1 MFCVQDDSD
10 VAPADSPPNSP
21 PRSAPATVFVAD
33 DFTAEAGFESG
44 PPRTPETSPEPTPVK
59 DPSPKPAVKAS
70 GSSDSSSE
78 SDVDDGKQ
86 DQDREEEAENREEE
100 EDDWYSHLLPD
111 PDRQRVTIHG
121 KPMPPP
127 ERSHEPAAESSHAAP
142 TASTPSASIPVV
154 LLTETA
160 SSDAEKAA
168 MPSEPSSIEEED
180 EPSEEEEE
188 TRTVAVDTCE
198 DEGETSGAESETE
211 ARIKLIAA
219 RTNFVRVDANRR
231 AKLSPRKPHV
241 SSLWA
246 DEVDPRATRRVLAGS
261 YAFVDTP
268 YDAVAGPRAHK
279 KVAGMVRKAS
289 CFFIFVRVM

>member
-1 MFCVQDDSD
+1 LFCVQDDSD
-10 VAPADSPPNSP
+10 VAPADSPPSSP

-44 PPRTPETSPEPTPVK
+44 PPRTPETSPEPTPTK

-70 GSSDSSSE
+70 GSSGSSSE

-86 DQDREEEAENREEE
+86 DQDREEEAEKREEE
-100 EDDWYSHLLPD
+100 EENWYSHLLPD
-111 PDRQRVTIHG
+111 PDRQRVTIHP
-121 KPMPPP
+121 PMPPP
-127 ERSHEPAAESSHAAP
+127 ERSHEPAAESSHADP
-142 TASTPSASIPVV
+142 TASTPSASPPAV

-160 SSDAEKAA
+160 SSDEEKAA
-168 MPSEPSSIEEED
+168 TPSEPSSIEEED

-188 TRTVAVDTCE
+188 ETRAVPVDTGE
-198 DEGETSGAESETE
+198 DEGDTSGAESETE

-219 RTNFVRVDANRR
+219 RTNFVRTDANRR

-289 CFFIFVRVM
+289 YFFLSLHG